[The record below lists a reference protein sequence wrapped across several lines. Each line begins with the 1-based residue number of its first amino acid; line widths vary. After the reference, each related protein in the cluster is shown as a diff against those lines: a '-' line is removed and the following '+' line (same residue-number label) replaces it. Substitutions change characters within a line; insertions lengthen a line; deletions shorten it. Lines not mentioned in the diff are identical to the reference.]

1 MIANNPM
8 RARAWNSLFTVAST
22 VGEIFGAKPRNSG
35 QRHANQLALGQ
46 L

>member
-8 RARAWNSLFTVAST
+8 RARQELVFTVAST
-22 VGEIFGAKPRNSG
+22 VGEIFGAKPRNSA
-35 QRHANQLALGQ
+35 QRRANQLASGQ